1 MKFITIVIL
10 ALVLIGISTQVYFIF
25 KERNQLKTE
34 LDGLNS
40 RLALL
45 IKENSD
51 LNSDIEYFSYPENLE
66 KELKAK
72 FNYKRPGEKMM
83 IITP

>member
-1 MKFITIVIL
+1 MKFVAIVIL
-10 ALVLIGISTQVYFIF
+10 VIVLIGISTQIYFIL

-40 RLALL
+40 RIGALA
-45 IKENSD
+45 KENAD

-66 KELKAK
+66 KELKTK
-72 FNYKRPGEKMM
+72 FNYKEPGEKMM
-83 IITP
+83 IIIP

>member
-1 MKFITIVIL
+1 MKFVAIVIL
-10 ALVLIGISTQVYFIF
+10 VIVLIGISAQIYFIL

-40 RLALL
+40 RIGALA
-45 IKENSD
+45 KENAD

-66 KELKAK
+66 KELKTK
-72 FNYKRPGEKMM
+72 FNYKEPGEKMM
-83 IITP
+83 IIIP

>member
-1 MKFITIVIL
+1 MKLITIIILVI
-10 ALVLIGISTQVYFIF
+10 VLIGISVQIYFIL

-34 LDGLNS
+34 LDGLSS
-40 RLALL
+40 RLASVT
-45 IKENSD
+45 KENSD
-51 LNSDIEYFSYPENLE
+51 LNSDIEYFSYPENLQ

-72 FNYKRPGEKMM
+72 FNYKNPGEKMM